1 MGTGANTMSVNDTR
15 SRTGQVQGTGDAET
29 DQQVNEIRADI
40 AQTRAEMSETIDEL
54 QDRLNPSHLKEQ
66 LKDQVREQYEHAKET
81 VRGATIGKVED
92 MVERFGDSVYE
103 TRRTITDTITANP
116 LPSALI
122 GIGLAWL
129 WMNRQNEPHRP
140 ERGYS
145 SRPRRD
151 GRYYD
156 YDYDYGVAGTY
167 PSRGAYRRES
177 TYDRTDRGA
186 APDAS
191 WSQRAGEAG
200 TAALG
205 RAQET
210 ASNLASKTRETV
222 SGAVGQAQTTAT
234 EWIGQAQHQ
243 AQRVEQRLQAG
254 MHDSPLAFGALALA
268 LGTAV
273 GLAVPPT
280 RKENEWMG
288 EARDRL
294 VNRAES
300 VAHDTIEQVQEAAKK
315 VTDEMAG
322 SERVTSQRSSNP
334 E

>member
-1 MGTGANTMSVNDTR
+1 MSQNDTG
-15 SRTGQVQGTGDAET
+15 SRIGQVQATTGDAAT
-29 DQQVNEIRADI
+29 DRQVDELRADI
-40 AQTRAEMSETIDEL
+40 AQTRADMSETIDEL
-54 QDRLNPSHLKEQ
+54 QDRLNPSHLKAQ
-66 LKDQVREQYEHAKET
+66 LKDQVREQYEYAKET
-81 VRGATIGKVED
+81 VRGATIGKVEN

-140 ERGYS
+140 HRGYS
-145 SRPRRD
+145 SRPQGD
-151 GRYYD
+151 NRYYD
-156 YDYDYGVAGTY
+156 YDYDTAGTY
-167 PSRGAYRRES
+167 PGRGRYGREGS
-177 TYDRTDRGA
+177 EDRWRGG
-186 APDAS
+186 DAREAT

-200 TAALG
+200 SAAVG
-205 RAQET
+205 RIQET
-210 ASNLASKTRETV
+210 ASGLASKTRETV

-234 EWIGQAQHQ
+234 EWMGQAQHYG
-243 AQRVEQRLQAG
+243 QRVEQRLQTG
-254 MHDSPLAFGALALA
+254 LQDNPLAFGAIALA

-294 VNRAES
+294 VERAES
-300 VAHDTIEQVQEAAKK
+300 VASDTIEQVQDVAKK

-322 SERVTSQRSSNP
+322 SERSTSQGGS

>member
-1 MGTGANTMSVNDTR
+1 MGTGANTMSQNDTGP
-15 SRTGQVQGTGDAET
+15 RTLHAQSTGDAAT
-29 DQQVNEIRADI
+29 DRQVNEIRADI

-54 QDRLNPSHLKEQ
+54 QDRLNPAHLKEQ
-66 LKDQVREQYEHAKET
+66 LKDQVREQYEHAKES

-103 TRRTITDTITANP
+103 TRRTITDTISANP

-129 WMNRQNEPHRP
+129 WMNRRNEPHRP
-140 ERGYS
+140 RRGYS
-145 SRPRRD
+145 SGPRRD

-156 YDYDYGVAGTY
+156 YEYDYDAAGTY
-167 PSRGAYRRES
+167 PDRGRYAGEGGQDRWSRGAA
-177 TYDRTDRGA
+177 G
-186 APDAS
+186 PS
-191 WSQRAGEAG
+191 WSQRAGEVG
-200 TAALG
+200 SAAVG
-205 RAQET
+205 RVQET

-222 SGAVGQAQTTAT
+222 TGAVGQAQTTAA
-234 EWIGQAQHQ
+234 EWMNQAQHQ
-243 AQRVEQRLQAG
+243 AQRVEQRVQAG
-254 MHDSPLAFGALALA
+254 MQDSPLAFGAIALA

-273 GLAVPPT
+273 GLSVPAT

-294 VNRAES
+294 MEQAES
-300 VAHDTIEQVQEAAKK
+300 VAQGTIEQVQDVAKK

-322 SERVTSQRSSNP
+322 SERETPQRGAGA